1 MESADAI
8 LLSAGPGE
16 LRLAL
21 MAGDRPL
28 EFLVDRGDGS
38 PGDVVLGRVLSVNR
52 ALDAAFIDIGEPT
65 AGFLSPA
72 GPAAEG
78 QPLLV
83 QVTAAA
89 RGAKGAELTRA
100 VSLAGSVIA
109 YTPARAGLNVSRR
122 IVEDDERARL
132 SAVLKPALTA
142 GEGVVVRTQA
152 AGAEAAAL
160 LAELDVLRGRWQA
173 IEAARAVATPPAR
186 LHAPHPLTRL
196 LGDYPDITR
205 VVVDSA
211 ALLAEIRPLFAAA
224 ELRRDAF
231 DEVAEDLDAAL
242 DSRAPLPGGGALIIE
257 STAALTVIDIDSG
270 GGSALD
276 ANLAAVP
283 EIARQLR
290 LRGVAGHVI
299 LDIIPLRDR
308 RALGRI
314 VEALRHAVAD
324 DPTPTHVI
332 GTTPLGLVEMTRERR
347 RPTLAETML
356 EAAPVRRSAD
366 SLGLDALRALLR
378 EADARPGARLALAAP
393 PEVVTALRRRPAA
406 LAQAADRLG
415 RPLTLKEQPG
425 LELPQVIEDRP

>member
-1 MESADAI
+1 MGSADAI

-16 LRLAL
+16 LRLAV

-28 EFLVDRGDGS
+28 EFLIDRGDGN

-52 ALDAAFIDIGEPT
+52 AIDAAFIDIGEPT
-65 AGFLSPA
+65 AGFLAPA

-89 RGAKGAELTRA
+89 RAGKGAELTRA
-100 VSLAGSVIA
+100 VSLAGQVIA

-122 IVEDDERARL
+122 ITADDERARL
-132 SAVLKPALTA
+132 TAVLKPVLTA

-152 AGAEAAAL
+152 AGTEAGAL
-160 LAELDVLRGRWQA
+160 LAELDTLRRRWQA

-211 ALLAEIRPLFAAA
+211 ALLADIRPLFAAA
-224 ELRRDAF
+224 ELCRDAF
-231 DEVAEDLDAAL
+231 DEVADDLDAAL
-242 DSRAPLPGGGALIIE
+242 DSWVPLPGGGTLIIE
-257 STAALTVIDIDSG
+257 FTAALTVIDIDSG

-314 VEALRHAVAD
+314 VEALRQAVAD

-356 EAAPVRRSAD
+356 DATPARRSAD

-378 EADARPGARLALAAP
+378 EADTRPGARLALAAS

-415 RPLTLKEQPG
+415 RPLTLKEQQG
-425 LELPQVIEDRP
+425 LDLPQVIEDRP